1 MSLELNVRKLNE
13 MIVNRQIVDA
23 FEQFYGDDVVMV
35 EAGGEPMA
43 GKSVNGER
51 ERAFVNGLT
60 KWDARLVS
68 SAVDES
74 TGTALNEWILT
85 WDHSA
90 WGAVTAR
97 QVAVQRWRDGRIVH
111 EAFYK
116 L

>member
-13 MIVNRQIVDA
+13 MIVKMQILDA

-35 EAGGEPMA
+35 EAGGEPLA
-43 GKSVNGER
+43 GKAANGER

-68 SAVDES
+68 SAVDEAS
-74 TGTALNEWILT
+74 GTALNEWVLT

-90 WGAVTAR
+90 WGPVTAR
-97 QVAVQRWRDGRIVH
+97 QVAVQRWDGGRIVH